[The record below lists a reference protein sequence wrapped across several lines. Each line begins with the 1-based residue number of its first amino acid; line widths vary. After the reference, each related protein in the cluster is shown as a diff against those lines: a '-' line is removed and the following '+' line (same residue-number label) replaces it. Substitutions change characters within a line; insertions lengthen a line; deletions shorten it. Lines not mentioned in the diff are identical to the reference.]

1 MTDNNYN
8 ELEVDTRNPLL
19 TNINKEKSI
28 AIHGSNETFDDM
40 ISSSEKEFG
49 AQGAAVDTWADKQT
63 EIQNK
68 QTDFAIEKIEQNQ
81 EWARQ
86 DYIKE
91 QSGAY
96 TDWQKQSAQHGVNAE
111 QMAAQGMTKTG
122 YSESSLVSMYNTYQN
137 RVATARESFQR
148 ANVEYAQMITEARLQ
163 NSAALAEIANNALQ
177 KKLEISLAAM
187 QYKNTLLLEKA
198 KAKREIQDSYWN
210 RYAQMYG
217 FIQNENKMK
226 RDAKEFDTQMAE
238 TKRHNEAQEKIAQ
251 DSLQLEQDKFTWQ
264 KGQASGGSIKGS
276 SGGGKTGNSYKGV
289 SGGKINSKGK
299 SKKSASETGNLKPVS
314 TEPTPIDM
322 ESVDALGYGPISP
335 KQLFDLVEHGYAEK
349 YVEDGKIKFKKV
361 FKQYVG
367 PYGSVGGGRTKD
379 FANINK

>member
-1 MTDNNYN
+1 MTDNNYD
-8 ELEVDTRNPLL
+8 ELEVDTRDTRL
-19 TNINKEKSI
+19 TDINKEKSI
-28 AIHGSNETFDDM
+28 DIHGSNETFDKM
-40 ISSSEKEFG
+40 ITSSEAEFG
-49 AQGAAVDTWADKQT
+49 KQSDAVDTWEKTQTDIQNEQT
-63 EIQNK
+63 E
-68 QTDFAIEKIEQNQ
+68 FAIDKIEQNQ

-96 TDWQKQSAQHGVNAE
+96 TDWQKQSAKHGVNAE

-226 RDAKEFDTQMAE
+226 RDAQEFDTQMKE
-238 TKRHNEAQEKIAQ
+238 TERHNEAQEKIAQ
-251 DSLQLEQDKFTWQ
+251 ESLELEEDKFNWQ
-264 KGQASGGSIKGS
+264 KDQANKTSSGGGSGGSIKGG
-276 SGGGKTGNSYKGV
+276 SGSDT
-289 SGGKINSKGK
+289 SGGKIMKAPKKMSTNLKKVKAPTSGK
-299 SKKSASETGNLKPVS
+299 SYYNKKATELQKSGATTDDGGLMTESEWRRRKNSGSNRAAAQYSSYK
-314 TEPTPIDM
+314 EYA
-322 ESVDALGYGPISP
+322 DAYTKWRKSNP
-335 KQLFDLVEHGYAEK
+335 EK
-349 YVEDGKIKFKKV
+349 
-361 FKQYVG
+361 
-367 PYGSVGGGRTKD
+367 R
-379 FANINK
+379 

>member
-1 MTDNNYN
+1 MTDNNYD
-8 ELEVDTRNPLL
+8 ELEVNTRDTRL
-19 TNINKEKSI
+19 TGINQEKSI

-40 ISSSEKEFG
+40 ITSSEAEFG
-49 AQGAAVDTWADKQT
+49 KQSDAVDTWEKTQTDIQNEQT
-63 EIQNK
+63 E
-68 QTDFAIEKIEQNQ
+68 FAIDKIEQNQ

-148 ANVEYAQMITEARLQ
+148 ADVEYKQMITEARLQ

-177 KKLEISLAAM
+177 KKLEISMAAM

-217 FIQNENKMK
+217 FIQNELKAK

-251 DSLQLEQDKFTWQ
+251 DSLQLEQDKFSWQ
-264 KGQASGGSIKGS
+264 KSQANKTSSGGS
-276 SGGGKTGNSYKGV
+276 SGGGSKT
-289 SGGKINSKGK
+289 SGGKIKGGSKTKNLPSIKSNPVNQGK
-299 SKKSASETGNLKPVS
+299 PIS
-314 TEPTPIDM
+314 TEPNRTVDM
-322 ESVDALGYGPISP
+322 QSVLDLGFGPISASRLA
-335 KQLFDLVEHGYAEK
+335 QLVAEGKVKK
-349 YVEDGKIKFKKV
+349 YTDGDKIKFSRVQGKN
-361 FKQYVG
+361 
-367 PYGSVGGGRTKD
+367 GGRTKD
-379 FANINK
+379 FMRVNK

>member
-1 MTDNNYN
+1 MTDNNYD
-8 ELEVDTRNPLL
+8 ELEVNTRDTRL
-19 TNINKEKSI
+19 TDINKEKSI
-28 AIHGSNETFDDM
+28 AIHGSNETYDDM
-40 ISSSEKEFG
+40 ITSSKAEFG
-49 AQGAAVDTWADKQT
+49 KQSDAVDTWEKTQTDIQNEQT
-63 EIQNK
+63 E
-68 QTDFAIEKIEQNQ
+68 FAIDKIEQNQ

-148 ANVEYAQMITEARLQ
+148 ADVEYKQMIAEARLQ

-187 QYKNTLLLEKA
+187 QYKNTLLLEKT

-226 RDAKEFDTQMAE
+226 RDAKEFDTTFAE

-251 DSLQLEQDKFTWQ
+251 DSLKLEQDKFSWQ
-264 KGQASGGSIKGS
+264 KNQANKSTSSSGSGGG
-276 SGGGKTGNSYKGV
+276 SGGGKIK
-289 SGGKINSKGK
+289 GGKNTKNVPSIHSNPINQG
-299 SKKSASETGNLKPVS
+299 KPVS
-314 TEPTPIDM
+314 PEPNRTVDM
-322 ESVDALGYGPISP
+322 QSVLDLGFGPISASRLA
-335 KQLFDLVEHGYAEK
+335 QLVAEGKVKK
-349 YVEDGKIKFKKV
+349 YTDGDKIKFNRVQGKN
-361 FKQYVG
+361 
-367 PYGSVGGGRTKD
+367 GGRTKD
-379 FANINK
+379 FMNVNK

>member
-1 MTDNNYN
+1 MTDNNYD
-8 ELEVDTRNPLL
+8 ELEVNTRDTRL
-19 TNINKEKSI
+19 TGINQEKSI

-40 ISSSEKEFG
+40 ITSSEKEFG
-49 AQGAAVDTWADKQT
+49 AQGDAVDKWAQTQTDLQNEQT
-63 EIQNK
+63 E
-68 QTDFAIEKIEQNQ
+68 FAIDKIEQNQ

-187 QYKNTLLLEKA
+187 QYKNTLLLEKT

-226 RDAKEFDTQMAE
+226 RDAQEFDTQMAE

-251 DSLQLEQDKFTWQ
+251 DSLKLEQDKFTWQ
-264 KGQASGGSIKGS
+264 KGQANKTS
-276 SGGGKTGNSYKGV
+276 SGGGTTKPSG
-289 SGGKINSKGK
+289 GGKITKKGKTTKSSKGTSIYAPPK
-299 SKKSASETGNLKPVS
+299 LPTTPNSYYDKKAKEL
-314 TEPTPIDM
+314 
-322 ESVDALGYGPISP
+322 
-335 KQLFDLVEHGYAEK
+335 Q
-349 YVEDGKIKFKKV
+349 DGGF
-361 FKQYVG
+361 
-367 PYGSVGGGRTKD
+367 TKD
-379 FANINK
+379 DGGLMTENEWLRRKNSGSNRAAAQYPNYKAYADAYTKWRKTQHETR